1 MNVFN
6 DIFYYLI
13 TTSDCKVQYIIKN
26 ILKMICE
33 YFNIY
38 CSIICLIDDINKN
51 INNETNN
58 SLLFIKKISIELKD
72 NKVNE
77 INKNIFKND
86 IIESIPN
93 DIEYDKIK
101 NKNFNKDSI
110 IESQLV
116 DNKHEIIYL
125 KLNIN
130 NDDDGILIIINEQ
143 INNIGTIKYDSI
155 RKLIDNVFL
164 YIKRIT
170 NIDKKK
176 IEFISGINNKV
187 KMPLNTIMTMT
198 EIIVKNDKID
208 ENDKNNLNMIKKSG
222 IELMN
227 ILNNAS
233 DYIKVLTNKI
243 KLKYEPISLLKC
255 IKIVFLMLEEK
266 ITEKNLKIS
275 FKYDENIPEMIIT
288 DSLRLKQILMNL
300 LSNSIKFTKKG
311 NIQLFIECINK
322 NEEYCDIMFKI
333 IYTSICIESDKINN
347 MFDYLKKTEE
357 NKLINNYGNCVEL
370 KIIMHI
376 ISLLNGKIEIK
387 NDKIDNLSERM
398 TTNIKIK
405 FNIFNEN
412 IDDNLIKDYF
422 YNKKILVLNN
432 NKKRRIELLRLF
444 KKINMNIT
452 ITASFDEMIEYME
465 IDNLYEI
472 ILINYS
478 DIEHS
483 DIINFYK
490 IKDDKPKILTINNN
504 DNIEENILYDY
515 KLENPFYYEDV
526 LKILHLIYTINK
538 FELGNFKSEIINN
551 NILYKLDKF
560 DNNKIKNTN
569 VKILIV
575 DDNNQNQQ
583 FMKYILKFKK
593 LYNVDNA
600 EDGKEAYEKMIINDY
615 NFVILDIKIPIYDGF
630 TVVKK
635 YKEKYPDKKIFIT
648 TMTSNPTEK
657 IKKECFDLKINAFLP
672 KPINIDD
679 LDKIINLML
688 KTL

>member
-1 MNVFN
+1 
-6 DIFYYLI
+6 
-13 TTSDCKVQYIIKN
+13 
-26 ILKMICE
+26 
-33 YFNIY
+33 
-38 CSIICLIDDINKN
+38 
-51 INNETNN
+51 
-58 SLLFIKKISIELKD
+58 
-72 NKVNE
+72 
-77 INKNIFKND
+77 
-86 IIESIPN
+86 
-93 DIEYDKIK
+93 
-101 NKNFNKDSI
+101 
-110 IESQLV
+110 
-116 DNKHEIIYL
+116 
-125 KLNIN
+125 
-130 NDDDGILIIINEQ
+130 
-143 INNIGTIKYDSI
+143 
-155 RKLIDNVFL
+155 
-164 YIKRIT
+164 
-170 NIDKKK
+170 
-176 IEFISGINNKV
+176 
-187 KMPLNTIMTMT
+187 
-198 EIIVKNDKID
+198 
-208 ENDKNNLNMIKKSG
+208 
-222 IELMN
+222 
-227 ILNNAS
+227 
-233 DYIKVLTNKI
+233 
-243 KLKYEPISLLKC
+243 
-255 IKIVFLMLEEK
+255 
-266 ITEKNLKIS
+266 
-275 FKYDENIPEMIIT
+275 
-288 DSLRLKQILMNL
+288 
-300 LSNSIKFTKKG
+300 
-311 NIQLFIECINK
+311 
-322 NEEYCDIMFKI
+322 
-333 IYTSICIESDKINN
+333 
-347 MFDYLKKTEE
+347 
-357 NKLINNYGNCVEL
+357 
-370 KIIMHI
+370 MHI

-387 NDKIDNLSERM
+387 NDNIDNLSERM

-412 IDDNLIKDYF
+412 IDDDLIKDYF

-432 NKKRRIELLRLF
+432 NKKRRIELLKLF

-538 FELGNFKSEIINN
+538 FELENFKSEIINN

-615 NFVILDIKIPIYDGF
+615 DFVILDIKIPIYDGF

-679 LDKIINLML
+679 LDKIINLMF

>member
-1 MNVFN
+1 
-6 DIFYYLI
+6 
-13 TTSDCKVQYIIKN
+13 
-26 ILKMICE
+26 
-33 YFNIY
+33 
-38 CSIICLIDDINKN
+38 
-51 INNETNN
+51 
-58 SLLFIKKISIELKD
+58 
-72 NKVNE
+72 
-77 INKNIFKND
+77 
-86 IIESIPN
+86 
-93 DIEYDKIK
+93 
-101 NKNFNKDSI
+101 
-110 IESQLV
+110 
-116 DNKHEIIYL
+116 
-125 KLNIN
+125 
-130 NDDDGILIIINEQ
+130 
-143 INNIGTIKYDSI
+143 
-155 RKLIDNVFL
+155 
-164 YIKRIT
+164 
-170 NIDKKK
+170 
-176 IEFISGINNKV
+176 
-187 KMPLNTIMTMT
+187 
-198 EIIVKNDKID
+198 
-208 ENDKNNLNMIKKSG
+208 
-222 IELMN
+222 
-227 ILNNAS
+227 
-233 DYIKVLTNKI
+233 
-243 KLKYEPISLLKC
+243 
-255 IKIVFLMLEEK
+255 
-266 ITEKNLKIS
+266 
-275 FKYDENIPEMIIT
+275 
-288 DSLRLKQILMNL
+288 
-300 LSNSIKFTKKG
+300 
-311 NIQLFIECINK
+311 
-322 NEEYCDIMFKI
+322 
-333 IYTSICIESDKINN
+333 
-347 MFDYLKKTEE
+347 
-357 NKLINNYGNCVEL
+357 
-370 KIIMHI
+370 
-376 ISLLNGKIEIK
+376 
-387 NDKIDNLSERM
+387 
-398 TTNIKIK
+398 
-405 FNIFNEN
+405 
-412 IDDNLIKDYF
+412 
-422 YNKKILVLNN
+422 
-432 NKKRRIELLRLF
+432 
-444 KKINMNIT
+444 MNIT

-472 ILINYS
+472 ILINYG

-615 NFVILDIKIPIYDGF
+615 DFVILDIKIPIYDGF